1 MTETNTWV
9 TEQRNE
15 HTLHIDQVSTV
26 EMLTLMSDED
36 SLVPLAVRKQIPQ
49 IAAATEEA
57 CRRLRQHGR
66 LFYAGAG
73 TSGRLAAL
81 DAAEWPPTFGVDGS
95 IVQVIVAGGDVALRT
110 ASEGNEDDR
119 AAGETQAR
127 SRICAADMVVGLSAS
142 GHTPFTLGVMVE
154 ARRRGAYVVGV
165 TCNPRSQMEAV
176 ADLVIAPIVGPE
188 ILQGSTRLKAG
199 TAQKLVLNML
209 STAIMTRMGNVYS
222 NLMVG
227 VRPKNS
233 KLRARAIR
241 IIAQATGCSLHTAE
255 SVLAQADDDVK
266 VAIVMLGAACDRENA
281 RERLTRYKGVI
292 ADALSADER

>member
-15 HTLHIDQVSTV
+15 RTLRIDRVPTT
-26 EMLTLMSDED
+26 EMLELMSDED

-49 IAAATEEA
+49 IAVATDEA
-57 CRRLRQHGR
+57 CRRLERHGT

-81 DAAEWPPTFGVDGS
+81 DAAEWPPTFGVDS
-95 IVQVIVAGGDVALRT
+95 SLVQVIVAGGDMALRT
-110 ASEGNEDDR
+110 ASEGNEDDQQ
-119 AAGETQAR
+119 AGETQAG
-127 SRICAADMVVGLSAS
+127 SRISASDMVVGLSAS
-142 GHTPFTLGVMVE
+142 GHTPFTLGVMIE

-165 TCNPRSQMEAV
+165 TCNRATPMEAI
-176 ADLVIAPIVGPE
+176 ADLVIAPVVGPE
-188 ILQGSTRLKAG
+188 IVQGSTRLKAG

-209 STAIMTRMGNVYS
+209 STAVMIRMGNVYS

-227 VRPKNS
+227 VRPKNI

-241 IIAQATGCSLHTAE
+241 IVAQATGCSLDTAE
-255 SVLAQADDDVK
+255 TALTQAGEDVK
-266 VAIVMLGAACDRENA
+266 VAIVMLGASCDRGQA
-281 RERLTRYKGVI
+281 RERLGRCKGVI
-292 ADALSADER
+292 ADALCCELR